1 MEVFQS
7 TRSNK
12 QIFHRNVMSFLQN
25 LGYNA
30 AICKTKWESSGG
42 LTSGNYEFIDVVR
55 SDSGTRYFIDGNF
68 SGEFDIARETKH
80 FRRIRQHLPA
90 VYVGKSEDLKQIVK
104 LLSDATRLSLKRIRL
119 VADGGG

>member
-12 QIFHRNVMSFLQN
+12 QIFHRNVMLFLQN

-80 FRRIRQHLPA
+80 FRRIRQHLSRHG
-90 VYVGKSEDLKQIVK
+90 GKTASCRTSGSVRPLP
-104 LLSDATRLSLKRIRL
+104 LPPSSAT
-119 VADGGG
+119 A